1 MRRAATL
8 CDGWHPLGLGWADLE
23 KGMATVK
30 ELAKGAGRPA
40 GAVRFCPRNGLALGA
55 KAGADRA
62 PYEGAPDQVAAD
74 VKRAAGLGCEW
85 ITFDMPKADVPG
97 MLAVM
102 ERFAKEVKPAAA

>member
-1 MRRAATL
+1 MIVLELLPLPTVVVSFAPVSIVGDLWILGPHRLL
-8 CDGWHPLGLGWADLE
+8 CGDS
-23 KGMATVK
+23 T
-30 ELAKGAGRPA
+30 
-40 GAVRFCPRNGLALGA
+40 
-55 KAGADRA
+55 
-62 PYEGAPDQVAAD
+62 VAAD